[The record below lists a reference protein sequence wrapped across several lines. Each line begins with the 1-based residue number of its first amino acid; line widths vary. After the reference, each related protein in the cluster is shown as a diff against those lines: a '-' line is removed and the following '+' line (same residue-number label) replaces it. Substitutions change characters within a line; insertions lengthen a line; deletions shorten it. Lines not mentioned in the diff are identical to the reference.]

1 MYRADVINGCV
12 YRYFLKG
19 LSVVC
24 MSGFV
29 CESVCVCVSVLS
41 VCVSVCAVKYVHVV
55 EASEIKFV

>member
-1 MYRADVINGCV
+1 
-12 YRYFLKG
+12 
-19 LSVVC
+19 

-29 CESVCVCVSVLS
+29 CESVCVCVSLLS

>member
-29 CESVCVCVSVLS
+29 CESVCVSVLS